1 MDYLLAHDGT
11 RYPLTQ
17 WPVTIGRQPT
27 NTIALS
33 DDSVSGYHA
42 RLEQQGLN
50 VILADLN
57 STNGCWVNGSRVFTA
72 QKLANGDQLR
82 IGNVL
87 FTFGQENVASG
98 VCPYCQGAVR
108 PGAKFCPSCGQGL
121 FRPVAPVPVPAH
133 NPPPPPA
140 YNPPP
145 LAYNSQPQIY
155 DPFPLVN
162 NPHSAGYNSLFPAGA
177 AFKPNQRER
186 ISLGEALRFASSDSS
201 WISKMI
207 LGGLVSMIPV
217 LGYFLVQGYLI
228 EVIRRVV
235 NNDSEKLP
243 QWDNWGQKFGDG
255 LAYIFLAIIL
265 VGSFVFPLALP
276 GFLFLLMG
284 EELGLWVSYLGAA
297 LGGTIGGFFLPVGL
311 GRYATTGRV
320 TSALQ
325 FGAMWAQIS
334 PHFGRYVGNLLLRG
348 IFLWLGFLWLIFL
361 ASLISVTVLL
371 AIPVI
376 IGLPLYLYVFYIH
389 LMAQMY
395 QIVE

>member
-1 MDYLLAHDGT
+1 MDYLLANDGT

-17 WPVTIGRQPT
+17 WPVTIGRQPA
-27 NTIALS
+27 NTITLS

-42 RLEQQGLN
+42 RLEQQGGN
-50 VILADLN
+50 VIVTDLN

-87 FTFGQENVASG
+87 FTFGQETVGSG

-121 FRPVAPVPVPAH
+121 FRPVAPT
-133 NPPPPPA
+133 PA

-155 DPFPLVN
+155 NPFPLVN
-162 NPHSAGYNSLFPAGA
+162 NPPSAGYNSLFPAPSP
-177 AFKPNQRER
+177 AFKPNRRES
-186 ISLGEALRFASSDSS
+186 ISLGEALRFAASDPS
-201 WISKMI
+201 WISKIIVGGLLVWIPI
-207 LGGLVSMIPV
+207 LGQ
-217 LGYFLVQGYLI
+217 FLLQGYLI

-243 QWDNWGQKFGDG
+243 QWDNLGQKFGDG
-255 LAYIFLAIIL
+255 LAYFFVAAIL
-265 VGSFVFPLALP
+265 VGSFVFPLAFPGIILLP
-276 GFLFLLMG
+276 IAD
-284 EELGLWVSYLGAA
+284 ELGLVVAYAGAF
-297 LGGTIGGFFLPVGL
+297 LGGVIAGFFLPVAL
-311 GRYATTGRV
+311 GRYAATGRV

-334 PHFGRYVGNLLLRG
+334 PHFGRYVGNLLLRA

-371 AIPVI
+371 TIPVI
-376 IGLPLYLYVFYIH
+376 IGLPIYLYVFYIH
-389 LMAQMY
+389 LMAQLY